1 MDRISK
7 IVVLPGDGIGPEV
20 TTEAVKVVK
29 STGLDCE
36 IQEHS
41 VGGEEYLKTGL
52 SLSSDAIDAINESD
66 AVLFGAVGHDLVPD
80 EIARQPLVY
89 LRMEK
94 STYAN
99 VRPLKTYHIGITEKR
114 QTPRIDM
121 VIIRDNSEGFS
132 LNHDGKLLDTHGSDR
147 RVITNFGAKRIIKY
161 AFDYTRLNK
170 RSKLTCV
177 DQSGWLYS
185 DKLFRRNFSQ
195 MSDDVS
201 HFPTETL
208 AVDVAAMMV
217 SRNPERFDVIVTPNL
232 YGDILTGV
240 AVHNVGGVGMASS
253 ACIGNDFA
261 FFEPVHG
268 TAWDLAGKGIANPL
282 ASILSAKLMLEWL
295 GLEKEAW
302 FIDTSVKEVLSEGEI
317 LTPDLGGNS
326 STSDV
331 GDAVAM
337 RVAELERMRGSFEDY
352 LLDISSSL
360 ISVEQLS
367 VLQRGR
373 SDVIHYE

>member
-1 MDRISK
+1 MNRIPK

-41 VGGEEYLKTGL
+41 VGGEEHLKTGI
-52 SLSSDAIDAINESD
+52 SLSSDVIDAINECD
-66 AVLFGAVGHDLVPD
+66 AVLFGAVGHDLVPY
-80 EIARQPLVY
+80 EVARQPLVY

-99 VRPLKTYHIGITEKR
+99 VRPLKTYHIGFTEKR
-114 QTPRIDM
+114 RTPRIDM
-121 VIIRDNSEGFS
+121 VIVRDNSEGFS
-132 LNHDGKLLDTHGSDR
+132 LTHDGQLHDTYGSDR
-147 RVITNFGAKRIIKY
+147 RIITNYGAKRIIKY
-161 AFDYTRLNK
+161 AFDYTRLN
-170 RSKLTCV
+170 RRRKLTCV
-177 DQSGWLYS
+177 DQSNWLYS

-195 MSDDVS
+195 MSDDISYVDTEA
-201 HFPTETL
+201 FP
-208 AVDVAAMMV
+208 VDVAAMMV
-217 SRNPERFDVIVTPNL
+217 SRSPENFDVVVTPNL
-232 YGDILTGV
+232 YGDILTGIV
-240 AVHNVGGVGMASS
+240 VHQIGGVGMAPS
-253 ACIGNDFA
+253 ACIGKGFA

-302 FIDTSVKEVLSEGEI
+302 FVETSVKEVLGEGEI
-317 LTPDLGGNS
+317 LTPDLGGDS

-331 GDAVAM
+331 GDAVER
-337 RVAELERMRGSFEDY
+337 RVAELERERGAFEDY

>member
-1 MDRISK
+1 MDKIPK
-7 IVVLPGDGIGPEV
+7 IVVLPGDGVGPEV
-20 TTEAVKVVK
+20 TAEAVKVVK
-29 STGLDCE
+29 ATGMDCE
-36 IQEHS
+36 FLEYS
-41 VGGEEYLKTGL
+41 VGGEEYLKTSI
-52 SLSSDAIDAINESD
+52 SLSSDVIDAINECD
-66 AVLFGAVGHDLVPD
+66 AVLFGAVGHDLVPY
-80 EIARQPLVY
+80 EVARQPLVY

-99 VRPLKTYHIGITEKR
+99 VRPLKTYHIGFTDER

-132 LNHDGKLLDTHGSDR
+132 LTHDGKLLDTHGSDR
-147 RVITNFGAKRIIKY
+147 RIITKYGAKRIIKY
-161 AFDYTRLNK
+161 ALDYTRLNK
-170 RSKLTCV
+170 RKKLTCV
-177 DQSGWLYS
+177 DQSNWLYS
-185 DKLFRRNFSQ
+185 DKQFRKSFSQ
-195 MSDDVS
+195 MSDTISDIYTEA
-201 HFPTETL
+201 FP
-208 AVDVAAMMV
+208 VDVAAMMV

-240 AVHNVGGVGMASS
+240 AVHKVGGVGMAPS
-253 ACIGNDFA
+253 ACVGKEFA

-268 TAWDLAGKGIANPL
+268 TAWDLAGKGIANPV

-302 FIDTSVKEVLSEGEI
+302 FVETSVKEVLSEGEI
-317 LTPDLGGNS
+317 LTPDLGGDS

-331 GDAVAM
+331 GDAVAR
-337 RVAELERMRGSFEDY
+337 RVAGLERERGAFEDY

-360 ISVEQLS
+360 ISVEQFS